1 MGKEKK
7 EKKLKRKFDK
17 EYLKWPIVQYALQ
30 DVKFL
35 EKVKQLHVVGLDPK
49 FELIDEHVT
58 TTYIT
63 KTFGNVHKL
72 KTTNPLLTI

>member
-35 EKVKQLHVVGLDPK
+35 EKVK
-49 FELIDEHVT
+49 
-58 TTYIT
+58 
-63 KTFGNVHKL
+63 
-72 KTTNPLLTI
+72 